1 MILVEVVLVFD
12 LSQIK
17 QEHLPLLLFFISC
30 ISGSVFRRRTSFLFM
45 EQSTEV

>member
-17 QEHLPLLLFFISC
+17 QEHLPLLLFC
-30 ISGSVFRRRTSFLFM
+30 APSGARF
-45 EQSTEV
+45 

>member
-17 QEHLPLLLFFISC
+17 QEHLPLLLFLYH
-30 ISGSVFRRRTSFLFM
+30 VFLALYSEGEHPFCL
-45 EQSTEV
+45 